1 MIGRIKNHGAPLSSN
16 KVVQCLLTHTKNDS
30 FTSAMSTLGY
40 FRCFQ
45 NSVNSIF
52 LLLKV
57 KFQLSEFH
65 CFFFKMTGLKLRIQ
79 SPHENCKSHIFQN
92 ISINEPSIFFCGEGS
107 YPPFQKSFPPKKRA
121 QFYPYRKLTVPFLRS
136 PNLPLFQGT
145 KLPGFRENSFTQR
158 LEIERNMPL
167 IWDLQ

>member
-65 CFFFKMTGLKLRIQ
+65 CFFLKMTGLKLRIQ

-92 ISINEPSIFFCGEGS
+92 ISINEPSIFFAGREVT
-107 YPPFQKSFPPKKRA
+107 PPSKKASPRKKGPSFTLTVNL
-121 QFYPYRKLTVPFLRS
+121 PYRFWGPQTSRFFKGQSFLVSEKILS
-136 PNLPLFQGT
+136 PNV
-145 KLPGFRENSFTQR
+145 
-158 LEIERNMPL
+158 
-167 IWDLQ
+167 

>member
-65 CFFFKMTGLKLRIQ
+65 CFFLKMTGLKLRIQ
-79 SPHENCKSHIFQN
+79 SPHENCKSHFQN
-92 ISINEPSIFFCGEGS
+92 ISINEPSIFFGGEGS
-107 YPPFQKSFPPKKRA
+107 YTHFKKASPRKKGPSFTLTVNL
-121 QFYPYRKLTVPFLRS
+121 PYRF
-136 PNLPLFQGT
+136 
-145 KLPGFRENSFTQR
+145 
-158 LEIERNMPL
+158 
-167 IWDLQ
+167 